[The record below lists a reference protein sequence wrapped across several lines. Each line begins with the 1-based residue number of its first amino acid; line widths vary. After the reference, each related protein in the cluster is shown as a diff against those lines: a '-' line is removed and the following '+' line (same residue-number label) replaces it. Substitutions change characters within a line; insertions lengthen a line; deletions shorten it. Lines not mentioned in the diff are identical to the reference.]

1 MEVNLKREAIQYC
14 TPVYSDTLSREETLE
29 TVVSDTLPDIA
40 RILDVDAAVYLRS
53 KTLQQGS
60 IRLEGSIR
68 GTVLYIGE
76 DSERLQKIET
86 ELPVVFSAEAD
97 GAEDTDTLAANV
109 CVASA
114 DAKLLNPRKIQ
125 FRASICAAVVVY
137 RSVTAE
143 LPAEAEQTPG
153 LYTLTDTKT
162 VSFLS
167 GVEEK
172 SFLVSDEAEL
182 PAGCPP
188 MEKLLCYSH
197 TESVDELK
205 QVGGKMILQGTVR
218 LDTLYLAAGDD
229 APQHQ
234 SFRIPFSQILDIA
247 NGKAELSTVILTS
260 GGCYVEP
267 LSGSDGITSLHL
279 ELHLCAQTLCRSET
293 EIRYIADAYSLKN
306 TCSLKTD
313 SIRTLSAARPSVL
326 RQSVRETL
334 ETPDS
339 PKEIVYA
346 RMTAAFPA
354 YAENG
359 VSENI
364 CVHVLYR
371 TQRGSLSSMSRVL
384 TLTFESGEAAQMAL
398 PETARF
404 GDVYA
409 AAGDN
414 AVELRCPVELSLDAA
429 ADSELTYVSA
439 IELEETETAEE
450 TEHPSL
456 IVIRLGTESLWNV
469 AKKFGST
476 RELIESANPG
486 PVNPGDLI
494 LIPRGR

>member
-29 TVVSDTLPDIA
+29 TVVSDTLPDIV

-53 KTLQQGS
+53 KTIQQGT
-60 IRLEGSIR
+60 IRLEGNIR

-76 DSERLQKIET
+76 GSERLQRIET
-86 ELPVVFSAEAD
+86 ELPVVFSAETG
-97 GAEDTDTLAANV
+97 GAEDTDTFAANV
-109 CVASA
+109 CVSSA

-125 FRASICAAVVVY
+125 FRAGVCAAVVVY

-162 VSFLS
+162 VCFLS

-218 LDTLYLAAGDD
+218 LDTLYLTAGDD

-260 GGCYVEP
+260 GGCYLEP

-306 TCSLKTD
+306 TCRLKTD
-313 SIRTLSAARPSVL
+313 TVRTLSATRPAVL

-334 ETPDS
+334 ETLDS
-339 PKEIVYA
+339 PKEIVYT
-346 RMTAAFPA
+346 RVTASFPA
-354 YAENG
+354 RAENG
-359 VSENI
+359 VSENV
-364 CVHVLYR
+364 CVRVLYR

-384 TLTFESGEAAQMAL
+384 TLTFENGESTGMTL

-404 GDVYA
+404 GEIYA

-414 AVELRCPVELSLDAA
+414 TVELRCPVELSINMAA
-429 ADSELTYVSA
+429 ASEFTYVSEM
-439 IELEETETAEE
+439 ELDENENTEETER
-450 TEHPSL
+450 PSL

-476 RELIESANPG
+476 CELIESANPG
-486 PVNPGDLI
+486 PVDPGDLI

>member
-14 TPVYSDTLSREETLE
+14 TPVYSDTLNREETLE

-60 IRLEGSIR
+60 IRIEGSIR

-76 DSERLQKIET
+76 DSERLQKIEA

-109 CVASA
+109 CVSSA
-114 DAKLLNPRKIQ
+114 EAKLLNPRKIQ
-125 FRASICAAVVVY
+125 FRAGVCAAAAVY
-137 RSVTAE
+137 RSITAE
-143 LPAEAEQTPG
+143 LPAEAEPAQG

-172 SFLVSDEAEL
+172 SFLISDEAEL

-197 TESVDELK
+197 TENVDELK

-218 LDTLYLAAGDD
+218 LDTLYLTAGDD
-229 APQHQ
+229 TPQQQ

-247 NGKAELSTVILTS
+247 NGKAELSTVVLTS
-260 GGCYVEP
+260 GGCYLEP
-267 LSGSDGITSLHL
+267 LSGSDGITALHL
-279 ELHLCAQTLCRSET
+279 ELHLCAQTFCRSET
-293 EIRYIADAYSLKN
+293 EIRYIADAYSLKS
-306 TCSLKTD
+306 TCRLKTD
-313 SIRTLSAARPSVL
+313 VIRTLNAVRPAVL

-339 PKEIVYA
+339 PKDIVYA
-346 RMTAAFPA
+346 RVTAAFPA
-354 YAENG
+354 RTEG
-359 VSENI
+359 GISENI
-364 CVHVLYR
+364 CVRVLYR
-371 TQRGSLSSMSRVL
+371 TQRSSLSAMTRVL
-384 TLTFESGEAAQMAL
+384 TLRFENGENAGISL

-404 GDVYA
+404 GDIYA

-414 AVELRCPVELSLDAA
+414 AVELRCPVELTLDAA
-429 ADSELTYVSA
+429 AVSELTYVNA
-439 IELEETETAEE
+439 LELEEGETADE

-476 RELIESANPG
+476 CELIESANPG
-486 PVNPGDLI
+486 PMNPGDLI

>member
-60 IRLEGSIR
+60 IRIEGIIR

-76 DSERLQKIET
+76 DSERLQRIET
-86 ELPVVFSAEAD
+86 ELPVVFSAETD
-97 GAEDTDTLAANV
+97 GTEDTDTLAANV
-109 CVASA
+109 CLSSA

-125 FRASICAAVVVY
+125 FRAGVCAAVVAY

-143 LPAEAEQTPG
+143 LPAEAEPTPG

-218 LDTLYLAAGDD
+218 LDTLYLTAGDD

-260 GGCYVEP
+260 GGCYLEP
-267 LSGSDGITSLHL
+267 LSGSDGITALHL
-279 ELHLCAQTLCRSET
+279 ELHLCAQTLCRSEA
-293 EIRYIADAYSLKN
+293 EIRYIADAYSLKS
-306 TCSLKTD
+306 TCRLKTD
-313 SIRTLSAARPSVL
+313 TVHTLSAARPAVL
-326 RQSVRETL
+326 RQSVRETV

-339 PKEIVYA
+339 PKEIVYV

-354 YAENG
+354 CGENG
-359 VSENI
+359 VSENA
-364 CVHVLYR
+364 CVRVLYR
-371 TQRGSLSSMSRVL
+371 TQRGSLSSLSRVL
-384 TLTFESGEAAQMAL
+384 TLTFENGDTAGTTL

-404 GDVYA
+404 GEVYA

-414 AVELRCPVELSLDAA
+414 AVELRCPVELTLDAA
-429 ADSELTYVSA
+429 AASELSYVSS
-439 IELEETETAEE
+439 IELEEKETAEE
-450 TEHPSL
+450 TERPSL

-476 RELIESANPG
+476 CELIESANPG

-494 LIPRGR
+494 LIPHGR

>member
-29 TVVSDTLPDIA
+29 TVVSDTLPDII

-53 KTLQQGS
+53 KTIQQGT

-76 DSERLQKIET
+76 GSERLQRIET
-86 ELPVVFSAEAD
+86 ELPVVFSAETG
-97 GAEDTDTLAANV
+97 GAEDTDTFAANV
-109 CVASA
+109 CVSSA

-125 FRASICAAVVVY
+125 FRAGVCAAVVVY

-162 VSFLS
+162 VCFLS

-218 LDTLYLAAGDD
+218 LDTLYLTAGDD

-260 GGCYVEP
+260 GGCYLEP

-306 TCSLKTD
+306 TCRLKTD
-313 SIRTLSAARPSVL
+313 TVRTLSAARPAVL

-346 RMTAAFPA
+346 RVTAAFPA
-354 YAENG
+354 CAENG
-359 VSENI
+359 ISENI
-364 CVHVLYR
+364 CVRVLYC

-384 TLTFESGEAAQMAL
+384 TLTFENGESTGMTL

-404 GDVYA
+404 GEIYA

-414 AVELRCPVELSLDAA
+414 TVELRCPVELSINAA
-429 ADSELTYVSA
+429 AASEFTYVSEM
-439 IELEETETAEE
+439 ELDENENTEETER
-450 TEHPSL
+450 PSL

-476 RELIESANPG
+476 CELIESANPG

-494 LIPRGR
+494 LVPRGR

>member
-60 IRLEGSIR
+60 IRIEGIIR

-76 DSERLQKIET
+76 DSERLQRIET
-86 ELPVVFSAEAD
+86 ELPVVFSAETD
-97 GAEDTDTLAANV
+97 GTEDTDTLAANV
-109 CVASA
+109 CLSSA

-125 FRASICAAVVVY
+125 FRAGVCAAVVAY

-143 LPAEAEQTPG
+143 LPAEAEPTPG

-218 LDTLYLAAGDD
+218 LDTLYLTAGDD

-260 GGCYVEP
+260 GGCYLEP
-267 LSGSDGITSLHL
+267 LSGSDGITALHL
-279 ELHLCAQTLCRSET
+279 ELHLCAQTFCRSEA
-293 EIRYIADAYSLKN
+293 EIRYIADAYSLKS
-306 TCSLKTD
+306 TCRLKTD
-313 SIRTLSAARPSVL
+313 TVHTLSAARPAVL
-326 RQSVRETL
+326 RQSVRETV

-339 PKEIVYA
+339 PKEIVYV

-354 YAENG
+354 CGENG
-359 VSENI
+359 VSENA
-364 CVHVLYR
+364 CVRVLYR
-371 TQRGSLSSMSRVL
+371 TQRGSLSSLSRVL
-384 TLTFESGEAAQMAL
+384 TLTFENGDTAGTTL

-404 GDVYA
+404 GEVYA

-414 AVELRCPVELSLDAA
+414 AVELRCPVELTLDAA
-429 ADSELTYVSA
+429 AASELSYVSS
-439 IELEETETAEE
+439 IELEEKETAEE
-450 TEHPSL
+450 TERPSL

-476 RELIESANPG
+476 CELIESANPG

-494 LIPRGR
+494 LIPHGR

>member
-29 TVVSDTLPDIA
+29 AVVSDTLPDVA

-60 IRLEGSIR
+60 IRIEGSIR
-68 GTVLYIGE
+68 GTALYIGE
-76 DSERLQKIET
+76 DSERLQRIET
-86 ELPVVFSAEAD
+86 ELPVVFSAEAE
-97 GAEDTDTLAANV
+97 GAEDTDALAANV
-109 CVASA
+109 CVSSA

-125 FRASICAAVVVY
+125 FRAGVCAAVVVY

-143 LPAEAEQTPG
+143 LPSEAEQTPG

-218 LDTLYLAAGDD
+218 LDTLYLTAGDD

-234 SFRIPFSQILDIA
+234 IFRIPFSQILDIA

-260 GGCYVEP
+260 GGCYLEP

-293 EIRYIADAYSLKN
+293 EIRYIADAYSLKS
-306 TCSLKTD
+306 TCRLKTD
-313 SIRTLSAARPSVL
+313 TVRTLGAARPAVL

-346 RMTAAFPA
+346 RVTAAFPVCT
-354 YAENG
+354 ENG
-359 VSENI
+359 VSESI
-364 CVHVLYR
+364 CVRMLYR
-371 TQRGSLSSMSRVL
+371 TQRGSLSSMSRML
-384 TLTFESGEAAQMAL
+384 TLTFENGETTGMTL

-404 GDVYA
+404 GEIYA

-414 AVELRCPVELSLDAA
+414 AVELRCPVELSVNAA
-429 ADSELTYVSA
+429 AASEFTYVSEM
-439 IELEETETAEE
+439 ELEENEAAEE
-450 TEHPSL
+450 TERPSL

-476 RELIESANPG
+476 CELIEAANPG
-486 PVNPGDLI
+486 AVNPGDLI
-494 LIPRGR
+494 LIPHGR

>member
-29 TVVSDTLPDIA
+29 TVVSDTLPDIV

-53 KTLQQGS
+53 KTIQQGT
-60 IRLEGSIR
+60 IRLEGNIR

-76 DSERLQKIET
+76 GSERLQRIET
-86 ELPVVFSAEAD
+86 ELPVVFSAETG
-97 GAEDTDTLAANV
+97 GAEDTDTFAANV
-109 CVASA
+109 CVSSA

-125 FRASICAAVVVY
+125 FRAGVCAAVVVY

-162 VSFLS
+162 VCFLS

-218 LDTLYLAAGDD
+218 LDTLYLTAGDD

-260 GGCYVEP
+260 GGCYLEP

-306 TCSLKTD
+306 TCRLKTD
-313 SIRTLSAARPSVL
+313 TVRTLSATRPAVL

-346 RMTAAFPA
+346 RVTAAFPA
-354 YAENG
+354 CAENG
-359 VSENI
+359 ISENI
-364 CVHVLYR
+364 CVRVLYC

-384 TLTFESGEAAQMAL
+384 TLTFENGESTGMTL

-404 GDVYA
+404 GEIYA

-414 AVELRCPVELSLDAA
+414 TVELRCPVELSINMAA
-429 ADSELTYVSA
+429 ASEFTYVSEM
-439 IELEETETAEE
+439 ELDENENTEETER
-450 TEHPSL
+450 PSL

-476 RELIESANPG
+476 CELIESANPG
-486 PVNPGDLI
+486 PVDPGDLI

>member
-53 KTLQQGS
+53 KTIQQGT
-60 IRLEGSIR
+60 IRLEGNIR

-76 DSERLQKIET
+76 GSERLQRIET
-86 ELPVVFSAEAD
+86 ELPVVFSAETG
-97 GAEDTDTLAANV
+97 GAEDTDTFAANV
-109 CVASA
+109 CVSSA

-125 FRASICAAVVVY
+125 FRAGVCAAVVVY

-162 VSFLS
+162 VCFLS

-218 LDTLYLAAGDD
+218 LDTLYLTAGDNT
-229 APQHQ
+229 PQHQ

-260 GGCYVEP
+260 GGCYLEP

-306 TCSLKTD
+306 TCRLKTD
-313 SIRTLSAARPSVL
+313 TVRTLSAARPAVL

-346 RMTAAFPA
+346 RVTAAFPA
-354 YAENG
+354 CAENG
-359 VSENI
+359 ISENI
-364 CVHVLYR
+364 CVRVLYC

-384 TLTFESGEAAQMAL
+384 TLTFENGESTGMTL

-404 GDVYA
+404 GEIYA

-414 AVELRCPVELSLDAA
+414 TVELRCPVELSINTAA
-429 ADSELTYVSA
+429 ASEFTYVSEM
-439 IELEETETAEE
+439 ELDENENTEETER
-450 TEHPSL
+450 PSL

-476 RELIESANPG
+476 CELIESANPG
-486 PVNPGDLI
+486 PVDPGDLI

>member
-60 IRLEGSIR
+60 IRIEGSIR

-86 ELPVVFSAEAD
+86 ELPVVFSAEAE
-97 GAEDTDTLAANV
+97 GAEDTDTMAANV
-109 CVASA
+109 CVSSA

-125 FRASICAAVVVY
+125 FRAGVCAAVVVY

-188 MEKLLCYSH
+188 MEKLLGYSH

-234 SFRIPFSQILDIA
+234 IFRIPFSQILDIA

-260 GGCYVEP
+260 GGCYLEP

-279 ELHLCAQTLCRSET
+279 ELHLCARTLCRSET
-293 EIRYIADAYSLKN
+293 EIRYIADAYSLKS
-306 TCSLKTD
+306 TCRLKTD
-313 SIRTLSAARPSVL
+313 TVRTLGAARPAVL

-346 RMTAAFPA
+346 RVTAAFPTC
-354 YAENG
+354 AENG
-359 VSENI
+359 ISENI
-364 CVHVLYR
+364 CVRVLYR

-384 TLTFESGEAAQMAL
+384 TLTFENGESTGMTL

-404 GDVYA
+404 GEIYA

-414 AVELRCPVELSLDAA
+414 AVELRCPVELSINAA
-429 ADSELTYVSA
+429 AASEFTYVSEM
-439 IELEETETAEE
+439 ELEENEMTEE
-450 TEHPSL
+450 TERPSL

-476 RELIESANPG
+476 CELIEAANPG
-486 PVNPGDLI
+486 AVNPGDLI

>member
-29 TVVSDTLPDIA
+29 AVVSDTLPDVA

-60 IRLEGSIR
+60 IRIEGSIR

-76 DSERLQKIET
+76 DSERLQRIET
-86 ELPVVFSAEAD
+86 ELPVVFSTEAE
-97 GAEDTDTLAANV
+97 GAEDTDALAANV
-109 CVASA
+109 CVSSA

-125 FRASICAAVVVY
+125 FRAGVCAAVVVY

-143 LPAEAEQTPG
+143 LPSEAEQTPG

-218 LDTLYLAAGDD
+218 LDTLYLTAGDD

-234 SFRIPFSQILDIA
+234 IFRIPFSQILDIA

-260 GGCYVEP
+260 GGCYLEP

-293 EIRYIADAYSLKN
+293 EIRYIADAYSLKS
-306 TCSLKTD
+306 TCRLKTD
-313 SIRTLSAARPSVL
+313 TVRTLGAARPAVL

-346 RMTAAFPA
+346 RVTAAFPVCT
-354 YAENG
+354 ENG
-359 VSENI
+359 VSESI
-364 CVHVLYR
+364 CVRMLYR
-371 TQRGSLSSMSRVL
+371 TQRGSLSSMSRML
-384 TLTFESGEAAQMAL
+384 TLTFESGETTGMTL

-404 GDVYA
+404 GEIYA

-414 AVELRCPVELSLDAA
+414 AVELRCPVELSVNAA
-429 ADSELTYVSA
+429 AASEFTYVSEM
-439 IELEETETAEE
+439 ELEENETAEE
-450 TEHPSL
+450 TERPSL

-476 RELIESANPG
+476 CELIEAANPG
-486 PVNPGDLI
+486 TVNPGDLI
-494 LIPRGR
+494 LIPHGR

>member
-29 TVVSDTLPDIA
+29 TVVSDTLPDIV

-53 KTLQQGS
+53 KTIQQGT
-60 IRLEGSIR
+60 IRLEGNIR

-76 DSERLQKIET
+76 GSERLQRIET
-86 ELPVVFSAEAD
+86 ELPVVFSAETG
-97 GAEDTDTLAANV
+97 GAEDTDTFAANV
-109 CVASA
+109 CVSSA

-125 FRASICAAVVVY
+125 FRAGVCAAVVVY

-162 VSFLS
+162 VCFLS

-218 LDTLYLAAGDD
+218 LDTLYLTAGDNT
-229 APQHQ
+229 PQHQ

-260 GGCYVEP
+260 GGCYLEP

-306 TCSLKTD
+306 TCRLKTD
-313 SIRTLSAARPSVL
+313 TVRTLSAARPAVL

-346 RMTAAFPA
+346 RVTAAFPA
-354 YAENG
+354 CAENG
-359 VSENI
+359 ISENI
-364 CVHVLYR
+364 CVRVLYC

-384 TLTFESGEAAQMAL
+384 TLTFENGESTGMTL

-404 GDVYA
+404 GEIYA

-414 AVELRCPVELSLDAA
+414 TVELRCPVELSINMAA
-429 ADSELTYVSA
+429 ASEFTYVSEM
-439 IELEETETAEE
+439 ELDENENAEE
-450 TEHPSL
+450 TERPSL

-476 RELIESANPG
+476 CELIESANPG

-494 LIPRGR
+494 LIPHGR

>member
-29 TVVSDTLPDIA
+29 AVVSDTLPDVA

-60 IRLEGSIR
+60 IRIEGSIR

-76 DSERLQKIET
+76 DSERLQRIET
-86 ELPVVFSAEAD
+86 ELPVVFSAEAE
-97 GAEDTDTLAANV
+97 GAEDTDALAANV
-109 CVASA
+109 CVSSA

-125 FRASICAAVVVY
+125 FRAGVCAAVVVY

-143 LPAEAEQTPG
+143 LPSEAEQTPG

-218 LDTLYLAAGDD
+218 LDTLYLTAGTD

-234 SFRIPFSQILDIA
+234 IFRIPFSQILDIA

-260 GGCYVEP
+260 GGCYLEP

-293 EIRYIADAYSLKN
+293 EIRYIADAYSLKS
-306 TCSLKTD
+306 TCRLKTD
-313 SIRTLSAARPSVL
+313 TVRTLGAARPAVL

-346 RMTAAFPA
+346 RVTAAFPVCT
-354 YAENG
+354 ENG
-359 VSENI
+359 VSESI
-364 CVHVLYR
+364 CVRMLYR
-371 TQRGSLSSMSRVL
+371 TQRGSLSSMSRML
-384 TLTFESGEAAQMAL
+384 MLTFENGETTGMTL

-404 GDVYA
+404 GEIYA

-414 AVELRCPVELSLDAA
+414 AVELRCPVELSVNAA
-429 ADSELTYVSA
+429 APSEFTYVSEM
-439 IELEETETAEE
+439 ELEENETAEE
-450 TEHPSL
+450 TERPSL

-476 RELIESANPG
+476 CELIEAANPG
-486 PVNPGDLI
+486 AVNPGDLI
-494 LIPRGR
+494 LIPHGR

>member
-60 IRLEGSIR
+60 IRIEGSIR

-86 ELPVVFSAEAD
+86 ELPVVFSAEAE
-97 GAEDTDTLAANV
+97 GAEDTDTMAANV
-109 CVASA
+109 CVSSA

-125 FRASICAAVVVY
+125 FRAGVCAAVVVY

-188 MEKLLCYSH
+188 MEKLLGYSH

-234 SFRIPFSQILDIA
+234 IFRIPFSQILDIA

-260 GGCYVEP
+260 GGCYLEP

-293 EIRYIADAYSLKN
+293 EIRYIADAYSLKS
-306 TCSLKTD
+306 TCRLKTD
-313 SIRTLSAARPSVL
+313 TVRTLGAARPAVL

-346 RMTAAFPA
+346 RVTAAFPTC
-354 YAENG
+354 AENG
-359 VSENI
+359 ISENI
-364 CVHVLYR
+364 CVRVLYR

-384 TLTFESGEAAQMAL
+384 TLTFENGESTGMTL

-404 GDVYA
+404 GEIYA

-414 AVELRCPVELSLDAA
+414 AVELRCPVELSINAA
-429 ADSELTYVSA
+429 AASEFTYVSEM
-439 IELEETETAEE
+439 ELEENEMTEE
-450 TEHPSL
+450 TERPSL
-456 IVIRLGTESLWNV
+456 IVIRLGEESLWTV

-494 LIPRGR
+494 LIPHGR

>member
-1 MEVNLKREAIQYC
+1 MEVNLKREAIQYY

-29 TVVSDTLPDIA
+29 TVVSDTLPDVA

-60 IRLEGSIR
+60 IRIEGSIR

-76 DSERLQKIET
+76 DSERLQRIET
-86 ELPVVFSAEAD
+86 ELPVILSTEAD
-97 GAEDTDTLAANV
+97 GAEDTDTLAVNV
-109 CVASA
+109 CVSSA
-114 DAKLLNPRKIQ
+114 EAKLLNPRKIQ
-125 FRASICAAVVVY
+125 FRAGVCAAAVVY
-137 RSVTAE
+137 RSITAE
-143 LPAEAEQTPG
+143 LPTEAEPTPG

-197 TESVDELK
+197 TETVDELK

-229 APQHQ
+229 APQQQ

-247 NGKAELSTVILTS
+247 NGKAELSTVVLTS
-260 GGCYVEP
+260 GGCYLEP
-267 LSGSDGITSLHL
+267 LSGSDGVTALHL
-279 ELHLCAQTLCRSET
+279 ELHLCAQTFCRSET

-306 TCSLKTD
+306 TCRLKTD
-313 SIRTLSAARPSVL
+313 TIRTLNAARPAVL
-326 RQSVRETL
+326 RQSVREAL

-339 PKEIVYA
+339 PKEIVYF
-346 RMTAAFPA
+346 RVTAAFPVR
-354 YAENG
+354 AEG
-359 VSENI
+359 GFSENI
-364 CVHVLYR
+364 CVRVLYR
-371 TQRGSLSSMSRVL
+371 TDRGSLSSMTRVL
-384 TLTFESGEAAQMAL
+384 TLMFEGGEDAGMSL

-404 GDVYA
+404 GELYA

-414 AVELRCPVELSLDAA
+414 AIELRCPVELTLDAA
-429 ADSELTYVSA
+429 ADTELTYVNA
-439 IELEETETAEE
+439 MELEENETGEEAER
-450 TEHPSL
+450 PSL
-456 IVIRLGTESLWNV
+456 IVIRLGTESLWNI

-476 RELIESANPG
+476 CELIESANPG
-486 PVNPGDLI
+486 PGNPGNLL
-494 LIPRGR
+494 LIPHGR

>member
-60 IRLEGSIR
+60 IRIEGSIR

-76 DSERLQKIET
+76 DSERLQRIET
-86 ELPVVFSAEAD
+86 ELPVVFSTEAE
-97 GAEDTDTLAANV
+97 GAEDTDALAANV
-109 CVASA
+109 CVSSA

-125 FRASICAAVVVY
+125 FRAGVCAAVVVY

-143 LPAEAEQTPG
+143 LPSEAEQTPG

-218 LDTLYLAAGDD
+218 LDTLYLTAGDD

-260 GGCYVEP
+260 GGCYLEP

-306 TCSLKTD
+306 TCRLKTD
-313 SIRTLSAARPSVL
+313 TVRTLSATRPAVL

-346 RMTAAFPA
+346 RVTAAFPA
-354 YAENG
+354 CAENG
-359 VSENI
+359 ISENI
-364 CVHVLYR
+364 CVRVLYC

-384 TLTFESGEAAQMAL
+384 TLTFENGESTGMTL

-404 GDVYA
+404 GEIYA

-414 AVELRCPVELSLDAA
+414 TVELRCPVELSINMAA
-429 ADSELTYVSA
+429 ASEFTYVSEM
-439 IELEETETAEE
+439 ELDENENTEETER
-450 TEHPSL
+450 PSL

-476 RELIESANPG
+476 CELIESANPG
-486 PVNPGDLI
+486 PVDPGDLI

>member
-40 RILDVDAAVYLRS
+40 RILDVDAAVYLRA

-60 IRLEGSIR
+60 IRIEGSIR

-76 DSERLQKIET
+76 DSERLQRIEA
-86 ELPVVFSAEAD
+86 ELPVVFLAEAD
-97 GAEDTDTLAANV
+97 GAEDTDTLAANL
-109 CVASA
+109 CVTSA

-125 FRASICAAVVVY
+125 LRVGVCAAAVVY

-143 LPAEAEQTPG
+143 LPTEAEPTPG

-167 GVEEK
+167 GIEEK

-197 TESVDELK
+197 TETVDELK

-218 LDTLYLAAGDD
+218 LDTLYLTAGDD

-247 NGKAELSTVILTS
+247 SGKAELSTVILTS
-260 GGCYVEP
+260 GGCYLEP

-279 ELHLCAQTLCRSET
+279 ELHLCAQTLCRSEA

-306 TCSLKTD
+306 TCHLKTGT
-313 SIRTLSAARPSVL
+313 IRTLNAARPTVL

-339 PKEIVYA
+339 PKEIVYT
-346 RMTAAFPA
+346 RVTAAFPVRT
-354 YAENG
+354 ESG
-359 VSENI
+359 VSENV
-364 CVHVLYR
+364 CVRVIYR
-371 TQRGSLSSMSRVL
+371 TQRGSLSSMTRVL
-384 TLTFESGEAAQMAL
+384 TLAFESGETAGMTL

-404 GDVYA
+404 GEVYA
-409 AAGDN
+409 AAGDG

-429 ADSELTYVSA
+429 DVSEVTYVSEM
-439 IELEETETAEE
+439 ELEEKETAEE
-450 TEHPSL
+450 NERPSL
-456 IVIRLGTESLWNV
+456 IMIRLSTESLWNV

-476 RELIESANPG
+476 CELIQSANPETL
-486 PVNPGDLI
+486 NPGDLI
-494 LIPRGR
+494 LIPHGR

>member
-60 IRLEGSIR
+60 IRIEGSIR

-86 ELPVVFSAEAD
+86 ELPVVFSAEAE
-97 GAEDTDTLAANV
+97 GAEDTDTMAANV
-109 CVASA
+109 CVSSA

-125 FRASICAAVVVY
+125 FRAGVCAAVVVY

-188 MEKLLCYSH
+188 MEKLLGYSH

-234 SFRIPFSQILDIA
+234 IFHIPFSQILDIA

-260 GGCYVEP
+260 GGCYLEP

-293 EIRYIADAYSLKN
+293 EIRYIADAYSLKS
-306 TCSLKTD
+306 TCRLKTD
-313 SIRTLSAARPSVL
+313 TVRTLGAARPAVL

-346 RMTAAFPA
+346 RVTAAFPTC
-354 YAENG
+354 AENG
-359 VSENI
+359 ISENI
-364 CVHVLYR
+364 CVRVLYR

-384 TLTFESGEAAQMAL
+384 TLTFENGESTGMTL

-404 GDVYA
+404 GEIYA

-414 AVELRCPVELSLDAA
+414 AVELRCPVELSINAA
-429 ADSELTYVSA
+429 AASEFTYVSEM
-439 IELEETETAEE
+439 ELEENEMTEE
-450 TEHPSL
+450 TERPSL

-476 RELIESANPG
+476 CELIEAANPG
-486 PVNPGDLI
+486 AVNPGDLI

>member
-14 TPVYSDTLSREETLE
+14 TPVYSDTLNREETLE
-29 TVVSDTLPDIA
+29 TVVSDTLPDVA

-60 IRLEGSIR
+60 IRIEGIIR
-68 GTVLYIGE
+68 GTVLYVGE

-86 ELPVVFSAEAD
+86 ELPVVFSAETD
-97 GAEDTDTLAANV
+97 SAEDTDTLAANV
-109 CVASA
+109 CVSSA
-114 DAKLLNPRKIQ
+114 EAKLLNPRKVQ
-125 FRASICAAVVVY
+125 FRASVCAAAVVY

-143 LPAEAEQTPG
+143 LPAEAEPTPG
-153 LYTLTDTKT
+153 LYTLTDTKS

-197 TESVDELK
+197 TETVDELK

-218 LDTLYLAAGDD
+218 LDTLYLTTGDD
-229 APQHQ
+229 TPQHQ
-234 SFRIPFSQILDIA
+234 CFRIPFSQILDIA
-247 NGKAELSTVILTS
+247 NGKAELSTVVLTS
-260 GGCYVEP
+260 GGCYLEP
-267 LSGSDGITSLHL
+267 LSSSDGITSLHL

-293 EIRYIADAYSLKN
+293 EIRYIADAYSLKGI
-306 TCSLKTD
+306 CRLKTD
-313 SIRTLSAARPSVL
+313 TVRTLNTARPAVL

-334 ETPDS
+334 ETPDI

-346 RMTAAFPA
+346 RVTAAFPVR
-354 YAENG
+354 AESG
-359 VSENI
+359 ISENVYI
-364 CVHVLYR
+364 RVLYR
-371 TQRGSLSSMSRVL
+371 TQRGSLSTMTRLL
-384 TLTFESGEAAQMAL
+384 TLSFENGESAGMLL

-404 GDVYA
+404 GEIYA

-414 AVELRCPVELSLDAA
+414 AVELRCPVELVLNSA
-429 ADSELTYVSA
+429 ADTELTYVSA
-439 IELEETETAEE
+439 MELEENGAEE
-450 TEHPSL
+450 EIERPSL
-456 IVIRLGTESLWNV
+456 IVIRLGTESLWNI

-476 RELIESANPG
+476 CELIESANPG

-494 LIPRGR
+494 LIPHGR

>member
-29 TVVSDTLPDIA
+29 AVVSDTLPDVA

-53 KTLQQGS
+53 KTLQQRS
-60 IRLEGSIR
+60 IRIEGSIR

-76 DSERLQKIET
+76 DSERLQRIET
-86 ELPVVFSAEAD
+86 ELPVVFSAEAE
-97 GAEDTDTLAANV
+97 GAEDTDALAANV
-109 CVASA
+109 CVSSA

-125 FRASICAAVVVY
+125 FRAGVCAAVVVY

-143 LPAEAEQTPG
+143 LPSEAEQTPG

-218 LDTLYLAAGDD
+218 LDTLYLTAGDD

-234 SFRIPFSQILDIA
+234 IFRIPFSQILDIA

-260 GGCYVEP
+260 GGCYLEP

-293 EIRYIADAYSLKN
+293 EIRYIADAYSLKS
-306 TCSLKTD
+306 TCRLKTD
-313 SIRTLSAARPSVL
+313 IVRTLGAARPAVL

-346 RMTAAFPA
+346 RVTAAFPVCT
-354 YAENG
+354 ENG
-359 VSENI
+359 VSESI
-364 CVHVLYR
+364 CVRMLYR
-371 TQRGSLSSMSRVL
+371 TQRGSLSSMSRML
-384 TLTFESGEAAQMAL
+384 TLTFENGETTGMTL

-404 GDVYA
+404 GEIYA

-414 AVELRCPVELSLDAA
+414 AVELRCPVELSVNAA
-429 ADSELTYVSA
+429 ADSEFTYVSEM
-439 IELEETETAEE
+439 ELEENETAEE
-450 TEHPSL
+450 TERPSL

-476 RELIESANPG
+476 CELIEAANPG
-486 PVNPGDLI
+486 AVNPGDLI

>member
-60 IRLEGSIR
+60 IRIEGSIR

-86 ELPVVFSAEAD
+86 ELPVVFSAEAE
-97 GAEDTDTLAANV
+97 GAEDTDTMAANV
-109 CVASA
+109 CVSSA

-125 FRASICAAVVVY
+125 FRAGVCAAVVVY

-188 MEKLLCYSH
+188 MEKLLGYSH

-234 SFRIPFSQILDIA
+234 IFRIPFSQILDIA

-260 GGCYVEP
+260 GGCYLEP

-293 EIRYIADAYSLKN
+293 EIRYIADAYSLKS
-306 TCSLKTD
+306 TCRLKTD
-313 SIRTLSAARPSVL
+313 TVRTLGAARPAVL

-346 RMTAAFPA
+346 RVTAAFPTC
-354 YAENG
+354 AENG
-359 VSENI
+359 ISENI
-364 CVHVLYR
+364 CVRVLYR

-384 TLTFESGEAAQMAL
+384 TLTFENGESTGMTL

-404 GDVYA
+404 GEIYA

-414 AVELRCPVELSLDAA
+414 AVELRCPVELSINAA
-429 ADSELTYVSA
+429 AASEFTYVSEM
-439 IELEETETAEE
+439 ELEENEMTEE
-450 TEHPSL
+450 TERPSL

-476 RELIESANPG
+476 CELIEAANPG
-486 PVNPGDLI
+486 AVNPGDLI

>member
-53 KTLQQGS
+53 KTIQQGS

-76 DSERLQKIET
+76 GSELLQRIET
-86 ELPVVFSAEAD
+86 ELPVIFSAEAG

-109 CVASA
+109 CVSSA

-125 FRASICAAVVVY
+125 FRAGVCAAVAVY
-137 RSVTAE
+137 RCVTAE

-162 VSFLS
+162 VSFLT

-197 TESVDELK
+197 TETVDELK

-218 LDTLYLAAGDD
+218 LDTLYLTAGDNT
-229 APQHQ
+229 PQHQ

-260 GGCYVEP
+260 GGCYLEP

-306 TCSLKTD
+306 TCRLKTD
-313 SIRTLSAARPSVL
+313 TVRTLSAARPAVL

-334 ETPDS
+334 ETLDS
-339 PKEIVYA
+339 PKEIVYT
-346 RMTAAFPA
+346 RVTASFPA
-354 YAENG
+354 RAENG
-359 VSENI
+359 VSENV
-364 CVHVLYR
+364 CVRLLYR

-384 TLTFESGEAAQMAL
+384 TLMFENAETAGTAL

-404 GDVYA
+404 GEIYA

-429 ADSELTYVSA
+429 AASEFTYVSEM
-439 IELEETETAEE
+439 ELDENENAEE
-450 TEHPSL
+450 TERPSL

-476 RELIESANPG
+476 CELIESANPG

-494 LIPRGR
+494 LIPHGR

>member
-29 TVVSDTLPDIA
+29 TVVSDTLPDVA
-40 RILDVDAAVYLRS
+40 RILDVDAALYLRS
-53 KTLQQGS
+53 KTLLQGS
-60 IRLEGSIR
+60 IRIEGSIR

-76 DSERLQKIET
+76 DSERLQRIEA
-86 ELPVVFSAEAD
+86 ELPVSFSAEAE
-97 GAEDTDTLAANV
+97 GTEDTDILAANL
-109 CVASA
+109 CVSSV
-114 DAKLLNPRKIQ
+114 DARLLNPRKIQ
-125 FRASICAAVVVY
+125 FRVGVCAAVAAY

-143 LPAEAEQTPG
+143 LPTEAEPTPG

-167 GVEEK
+167 GIEEK

-197 TESVDELK
+197 TETVEELK

-218 LDTLYLAAGDD
+218 LDTLYLTAGDD
-229 APQHQ
+229 APQQQ

-260 GGCYVEP
+260 GGCYLEP

-306 TCSLKTD
+306 ACRLKTD
-313 SIRTLSAARPSVL
+313 VIRTLNTARASVL

-334 ETPDS
+334 EAPDS
-339 PKEIVYA
+339 PKEIVYT
-346 RMTAAFPA
+346 RVTAAFPVRT
-354 YAENG
+354 ENG
-359 VSENI
+359 ASENI
-364 CVHVLYR
+364 CVRVLYR

-384 TLTFESGEAAQMAL
+384 TLTFEGGGTTGMTL

-404 GDVYA
+404 GEVYA
-409 AAGDN
+409 AAGDG

-429 ADSELTYVSA
+429 DVSELTYVSQM
-439 IELEETETAEE
+439 ELEERETADE
-450 TEHPSL
+450 TERPSL
-456 IVIRLGTESLWNV
+456 IVIRLGEESLWTV

-494 LIPRGR
+494 LIPHGR